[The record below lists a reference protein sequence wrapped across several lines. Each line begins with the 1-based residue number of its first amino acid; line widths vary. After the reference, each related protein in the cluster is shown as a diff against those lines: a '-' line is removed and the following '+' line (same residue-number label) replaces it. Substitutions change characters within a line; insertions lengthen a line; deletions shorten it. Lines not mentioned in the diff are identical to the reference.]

1 MLKSNL
7 LIYSI
12 DLNSIFYFKESVI
25 GVGLILTRME
35 NSNSESNSISSIES
49 VSIVINPENIAHDEL
64 LGPDHVQMTKVNCRL
79 KVNCRG
85 G

>member
-12 DLNSIFYFKESVI
+12 DLNSIFYFKESSVS

-79 KVNCRG
+79 KVNCD
-85 G
+85 